1 MTILSSL
8 LQAIK
13 GLFCARSIPSRHNS
27 EVETSPTAIAPET
40 HYQDSQPNAFE
51 TDTKP
56 AQKNTKKTSVARYIA
71 KQAPTQPTSVAR
83 YIAKQAQTQPTSV
96 ARYIAKQSQKQPTGV
111 ARYIAQQTHFTSKQT
126 GVARYLAKQ
135 EQALSTGVSRY
146 IARHHSR

>member
-40 HYQDSQPNAFE
+40 HYQDSQPNALE

-56 AQKNTKKTSVARYIA
+56 AQKNTEKTSVARYIA
-71 KQAPTQPTSVAR
+71 KQA
-83 YIAKQAQTQPTSV
+83 
-96 ARYIAKQSQKQPTGV
+96 QKQPTGV

-146 IARHHSR
+146 IARHQSR